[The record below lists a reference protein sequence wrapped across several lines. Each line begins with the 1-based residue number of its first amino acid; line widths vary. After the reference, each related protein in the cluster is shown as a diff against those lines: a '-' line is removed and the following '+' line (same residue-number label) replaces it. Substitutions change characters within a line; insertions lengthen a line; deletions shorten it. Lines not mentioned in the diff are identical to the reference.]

1 LFSNYIEEEGK
12 KMLIRKN
19 VLKLAIPIMVEQTF
33 VMLLGVC
40 NTMMA
45 GHIGAQA
52 VSAIGMVDSINMLFI
67 SFFAALSV
75 GATVVVAQQIGQEQP
90 KKANETAKQAIVSG
104 FIVSAVITL
113 LLWIFRVPLINF
125 LYGSAEELVKSNA
138 KLYIEFTLLT
148 YPFIAIELIA
158 NGILRGAGDTKT
170 PMYISIFMNVI
181 NIILGYIL
189 IYGVQPLYIP
199 SLGIMGAAIA
209 IAIARMIGAILIMII
224 LFRGSKIIKIRKLF
238 PFKFDMKIQKNI
250 FNIGIPAGMEQVI
263 FNTGK
268 LIVQVFIVTMGT
280 ASIAANAIGMSIS
293 QIINVPG
300 NALCLAATTLV
311 GQYVGR
317 NDIKGAKSTLI
328 YLVKFTTVCLVTIG
342 VIFVPI
348 AEWVASL
355 YTNVPEVIRLTG
367 LLIKSNSIALL
378 AWAISFVLSSGLK
391 GAGDTRYTMMTAFIG
406 MWIFRIGLG
415 YIIGIVFKVGILGI
429 WIAMYVD
436 WIVRGT
442 LYLLRL
448 RGTKWILHRL

>member
-1 LFSNYIEEEGK
+1 
-12 KMLIRKN
+12 MLIRKN

-125 LYGSAEELVKSNA
+125 LYGSAEELVKANA

-148 YPFIAIELIA
+148 YPFIAIEQIA

-170 PMYISIFMNVI
+170 PMYISIFMNLI

-189 IYGVQPLYIP
+189 IYGVQSLYIP
-199 SLGIMGAAIA
+199 SLGIMGAAVA

-224 LFRGSKIIKIRKLF
+224 LFRGSKIIKIKNIF

-342 VIFVPI
+342 IIFVPI

>member
-1 LFSNYIEEEGK
+1 
-12 KMLIRKN
+12 MLIRKN

-40 NTMMA
+40 NTIMA

-67 SFFAALSV
+67 SFFASLSV
-75 GATVVVAQQIGQEQP
+75 GATVVVAQQIGQEQS
-90 KKANETAKQAIVSG
+90 KKANETAKQAMVSG
-104 FIVSAVITL
+104 FIVAAIITL
-113 LLWIFRVPLINF
+113 LLWIFRIPLINF

-148 YPFIAIELIA
+148 YPFIAIEQIA

-170 PMYISIFMNVI
+170 PMYISIFMNII

-189 IYGVQPLYIP
+189 IYGVNAIYIP

-209 IAIARMIGAILIMII
+209 IAIARMIGAVFII
-224 LFRGSKIIKIRKLF
+224 ITLFRGSKIIKIKKLF
-238 PFKFDMKIQKNI
+238 PFKFDIQAQKNI

-280 ASIAANAIGMSIS
+280 ASIAANAIGMSIT

-300 NALCLAATTLV
+300 SALCLAATTLV
-311 GQYVGR
+311 GQYIGR

-328 YLVKFTTVCLVTIG
+328 YLVKFTTVCLVSIG
-342 VIFVPI
+342 IIFIPI

-367 LLIKSNSIALL
+367 LLIKSNSFALL

-415 YIIGIVFKVGILGI
+415 YMIGIVFKVGILGI

-448 RGTKWILHRL
+448 RGTNWILHRL

>member
-1 LFSNYIEEEGK
+1 
-12 KMLIRKN
+12 MLIRKN

-75 GATVVVAQQIGQEQP
+75 GATVVVAQQIGKEQP
-90 KKANETAKQAIVSG
+90 RQANETAKQAIVSG
-104 FIVSAVITL
+104 FILSVIISL
-113 LLWIFRVPLINF
+113 FLWIFRVPLINI

-148 YPFIAIELIA
+148 YPFVAIEQIA

-170 PMYISIFMNVI
+170 PMYISIIMNVI

-189 IYGVQPLYIP
+189 IYGVNSLYIP
-199 SLGIMGAAIA
+199 SFGIMGAAIA
-209 IAIARMIGAILIMII
+209 IAIARLIGAILIMII
-224 LFRGSKIIKIRKLF
+224 LFRGSKIIKIRKLY
-238 PFKFDMKIQKNI
+238 PFKFDMRIQKNI

-263 FNTGK
+263 FNSGK
-268 LIVQVFIVTMGT
+268 LIVQIFIVTMGT
-280 ASIAANAIGMSIS
+280 ASIAANAIGMSIC

-300 NALCLAATTLV
+300 NALCLAATALV

-328 YLVKFTTVCLVTIG
+328 YLVKFTTVCLVSIG
-342 VIFVPI
+342 IIFVPI

-367 LLIKSNSIALL
+367 LLIRSNSIALL
-378 AWAISFVLSSGLK
+378 VWAISFVLSSGLK

-406 MWIFRIGLG
+406 MWIFRIGFG

-429 WIAMYVD
+429 WIGMYVD
-436 WIVRGT
+436 WLVRGT
-442 LYLLRL
+442 LYLHRL

>member
-1 LFSNYIEEEGK
+1 
-12 KMLIRKN
+12 MLIRKN

-104 FIVSAVITL
+104 FILSAIISL
-113 LLWIFRVPLINF
+113 FLWIFRVPLINI

-148 YPFIAIELIA
+148 YPFVAIEQIA

-189 IYGVQPLYIP
+189 IYGVNSLYIP
-199 SLGIMGAAIA
+199 SFGIMGAAIA
-209 IAIARMIGAILIMII
+209 IAIARMIGTILIMII
-224 LFRGSKIIKIRKLF
+224 LFRGSKIIKMRKLF
-238 PFKFDMKIQKNI
+238 PFKFDIKIQKSI

-268 LIVQVFIVTMGT
+268 LIVQIFIVTMGT

-311 GQYVGR
+311 GQYIGR
-317 NDIKGAKSTLI
+317 NDIKGAKSTLM
-328 YLVKFTTVCLVTIG
+328 YLVKFTTVCLVSIG
-342 VIFVPI
+342 IIFAPI

-367 LLIKSNSIALL
+367 LLIRSNSIALL

-429 WIAMYVD
+429 WIGMYVD

-442 LYLLRL
+442 LYLIRL
-448 RGTKWILHRL
+448 RGNRWILHRL

>member
-1 LFSNYIEEEGK
+1 
-12 KMLIRKN
+12 MLIRKN

-45 GHIGAQA
+45 GHIGEEA

-104 FIVSAVITL
+104 LIVSGVITL

-138 KLYIEFTLLT
+138 KLYIEFTLFT
-148 YPFIAIELIA
+148 YPFIAIEQIA

-170 PMYISIFMNVI
+170 PMYITMFMNVI

-189 IYGVQPLYIP
+189 IYGINTIYIP
-199 SLGIMGAAIA
+199 SFGIMGAAIA
-209 IAIARMIGAILIMII
+209 IAIARMIGAVII
-224 LFRGSKIIKIRKLF
+224 IIVLFRGSKIIKIKKLF
-238 PFKFDMKIQKNI
+238 PFKFDMKVQKSI

-311 GQYVGR
+311 GQYIGR
-317 NDIKGAKSTLI
+317 NDVKGAKSTLI
-328 YLVKFTTVCLVTIG
+328 YLVKFATICLVSVGIL
-342 VIFVPI
+342 FVPI
-348 AEWVASL
+348 AEWLASL

-367 LLIKSNSIALL
+367 ILIKSNSIALL

-415 YIIGIVFKVGILGI
+415 YILGIVFEMGILGI
-429 WIAMYVD
+429 WIAMYID

-442 LYLLRL
+442 MYSFRL
-448 RGTKWILHRL
+448 RGDKWIIHRL